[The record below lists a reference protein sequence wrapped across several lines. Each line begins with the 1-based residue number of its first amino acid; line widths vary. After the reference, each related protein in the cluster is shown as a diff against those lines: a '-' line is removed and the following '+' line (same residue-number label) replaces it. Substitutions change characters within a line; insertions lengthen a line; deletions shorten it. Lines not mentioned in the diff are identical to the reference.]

1 MSTLRLSHIK
11 KTVRDMNIPLR
22 IKIQARKSNQ
32 TLRGMSIALGM
43 NPTYLS
49 VKGVKHHFTCAELL
63 ALSIYMDCNLFD
75 WFMEKLPADIRAT
88 KAEKQLLLQ
97 IEEMKKQLLQLIEER
112 NMFRDAVLR
121 K

>member
-49 VKGVKHHFTCAELL
+49 VKGVKHH
-63 ALSIYMDCNLFD
+63 
-75 WFMEKLPADIRAT
+75 
-88 KAEKQLLLQ
+88 
-97 IEEMKKQLLQLIEER
+97 
-112 NMFRDAVLR
+112 
-121 K
+121 